1 MKKILLIMCLV
12 FGLVGIANARLVK
25 DSNGVAYQGEV
36 DFSTQDATSTP
47 VTSPVSITTAV
58 TELKVPSGAVTLL
71 LRGSVAIRISE
82 ASDIARY
89 FTAASGS
96 ALSLGVGEIAKKSGS
111 VYVRTDTGS
120 GSLFF
125 IFGTLGD

>member
-1 MKKILLIMCLV
+1 MRNLL
-12 FGLVGIANARLVK
+12 LVGIILLLCGVAEARLRK
-25 DSNGVAYQGEV
+25 DDSGFVFQGEV

-71 LRGSVAIRISE
+71 LRGSTAIRISE
-82 ASDIARY
+82 VSGMARY

-96 ALSLGVGEIAKKSGS
+96 ALSLGVGEIARVSGS
-111 VYVRTDTGS
+111 VYVRTDSGS

-125 IFGTLGD
+125 IFGLLGD

>member
-1 MKKILLIMCLV
+1 MKKLL
-12 FGLVGIANARLVK
+12 LVGIILLSCGIAEARLQR
-25 DSNGVAYQGEV
+25 DDNGVVFQGEV
-36 DFSTQDATSTP
+36 DFSTQDATATP

-71 LRGSVAIRISE
+71 LRGSAAIRISE

-120 GSLFF
+120 ASLFF

>member
-1 MKKILLIMCLV
+1 MRNLL
-12 FGLVGIANARLVK
+12 LVGIILLSCGIAEARLQR
-25 DSNGVAYQGEV
+25 DDNGVVFQGEV

-47 VTSPVSITTAV
+47 ATSPVSITTAV
-58 TELKVPSGAVTLL
+58 TELKVPYNAVTLL
-71 LRGSVAIRISE
+71 LRGSTAIRISE

-96 ALSLGVGEIAKKSGS
+96 AVSLGVGEIAMKSGS